1 MGALT
6 VLSAGL
12 EELRNRPL
20 IPPRL
25 LEGFQDTVEVIAD
38 LRQRTAASPGS
49 DAIDACIAALRME
62 CSGTLSGG
70 ARATCQR
77 LLRIRRRA
85 ADLAAQVSVD
95 RPVWSAWALALVRQA
110 ADAHKHLSRM
120 AFWTQYAPP
129 TNGTVESG
137 RTHTSPKR
145 QRGSGLATS
154 LTVRVGVS
162 PDRMQHSVTAAP
174 EQHSELK
181 KPIASFDLLDA
192 GCTLGQVLEAAQQ
205 IIECHSC
212 QWDAADEDGAAEL
225 GSRRG
230 CRVGF
235 SPPLCEDE
243 LKTALPTSLRR
254 AARGAVLAARQ
265 ELRQISSLTA
275 ICRKFSAM
283 DFRFLFHPRRKLLA
297 VGFNV
302 RDRRCDESCYDL
314 LASEARLTSFLA
326 VSHGQ
331 LPLEHWFALG
341 RMVTVVGAT
350 PTLLSWS
357 GSMFEYLLPMLIM
370 PSYRA
375 THLDATCRAAVKH
388 QIRYARRRGV
398 PWGIS
403 ESCSGTPCGGDDYG
417 YRAFGVPG
425 LGLAP
430 DLGERLVV
438 APYAAALA
446 LVVAPREACAN
457 LARLE
462 QLGYLGPHGFYDAID
477 YTAELSRT
485 GSPAR
490 PCEIVMAHHSGMTL
504 LALAHALLGP
514 TMPQRFLRHP
524 HCAAHDILLQERVP
538 RNVCP
543 VDPEMFR

>member
-1 MGALT
+1 
-6 VLSAGL
+6 
-12 EELRNRPL
+12 
-20 IPPRL
+20 
-25 LEGFQDTVEVIAD
+25 
-38 LRQRTAASPGS
+38 
-49 DAIDACIAALRME
+49 
-62 CSGTLSGG
+62 
-70 ARATCQR
+70 
-77 LLRIRRRA
+77 
-85 ADLAAQVSVD
+85 
-95 RPVWSAWALALVRQA
+95 
-110 ADAHKHLSRM
+110 
-120 AFWTQYAPP
+120 
-129 TNGTVESG
+129 
-137 RTHTSPKR
+137 
-145 QRGSGLATS
+145 
-154 LTVRVGVS
+154 
-162 PDRMQHSVTAAP
+162 MQHSVTAAP

-192 GCTLGQVLEAAQQ
+192 GCTFGQVLEAAQQ

-265 ELRQISSLTA
+265 ELRQISSLTT

-283 DFRFLFHPRRKLLA
+283 DFRFLLHPRRKLLA

-302 RDRRCDESCYDL
+302 RDRRYDESCYDL

-341 RMVTVVGAT
+341 RMVTVVGGT

-357 GSMFEYLLPMLIM
+357 GSMFEYLMPMLIM

-375 THLDATCRAAVKH
+375 THLEATCRAAVKH

-403 ESCSGTPCGGDDYG
+403 ESCSGTLSGGDYG

-425 LGLAP
+425 LGLCRTWASSSWLLPTRPHWRSSWRRERPAP
-430 DLGERLVV
+430 IWPGWSGWAISALTVFTTRSTIRRRLAGRAV
-438 APYAAALA
+438 
-446 LVVAPREACAN
+446 RH
-457 LARLE
+457 R
-462 QLGYLGPHGFYDAID
+462 
-477 YTAELSRT
+477 
-485 GSPAR
+485 PAR
-490 PCEIVMAHHSGMTL
+490 S
-504 LALAHALLGP
+504 
-514 TMPQRFLRHP
+514 
-524 HCAAHDILLQERVP
+524 
-538 RNVCP
+538 
-543 VDPEMFR
+543 